1 MLRVYLVFACS
12 EAVLHRAVIIFSLLS
27 ARCCLSQ
34 LGAHRQD
41 LRERC
46 ETSSA
51 NIDRGFETGWETL
64 LLHTGRLCS
73 ANIQVQVLID
83 TAGIG
88 DGVPYI
94 TLKAWRV
101 IVIRSNRGVGAA
113 PRVLSDLALLTSWEH
128 PLINFLVVPGFQ
140 RSKIIKCKQF
150 PSIQRIT
157 VSRENNV
164 LYSKHPPFFCKIF
177 LWYLSFSLN
186 VMRVSFERGK
196 NVVFKNPL

>member
-34 LGAHRQD
+34 LGAHRRD

-64 LLHTGRLCS
+64 LLHAGRLCS

-101 IVIRSNRGVGAA
+101 ILIRSHRGVGAA
-113 PRVLSDLALLTSWEH
+113 PRVLSDLALLTSREH
-128 PLINFLVVPGFQ
+128 PLVNFLIVPGFQ
-140 RSKIIKCKQF
+140 NNKMQAISLNPENYR
-150 PSIQRIT
+150 IQRKQCSLLKT
-157 VSRENNV
+157 
-164 LYSKHPPFFCKIF
+164 PPI
-177 LWYLSFSLN
+177 LLQNFSVILK
-186 VMRVSFERGK
+186 FQ
-196 NVVFKNPL
+196 FKYHEGVI